1 MPSSQSGVVELASG
15 TPDKRPLQLLL
26 VEDNPD
32 DAFLLA
38 RHLSRNGFTADIRRV
53 ETSAEMRDAL
63 AATPRP
69 ELILADYNL
78 PNFSGPAALQI
89 LKENGLDI
97 PFIMLSGAMDETTAV
112 ESMRAGAQD
121 YVTKQN
127 LSRLVPAVERELR
140 EAEDRRKKVAAELAL
155 RASEDRFHRLVDA
168 MPLGLLLSDRT
179 GAIVYT
185 NRAASRLF
193 GLPADSGASAF
204 QLASLCPD
212 LDAEGLFTG
221 DHPLHEPFEATCYTV
236 ENHPVEVLVGV
247 AVLNPA
253 APSGQRQLAAF
264 VADLTLQKKSEELL
278 RRTEK
283 LAVAG
288 RLAASIAH
296 EINNPLEAVTNLLF
310 LVGNTPLSDEGR
322 GWLEQASH
330 ELNRVAQIT
339 VQTLRFHRRSS
350 RPTPTDL
357 RDVVENV
364 LPLFD
369 SRTRLLQAG
378 VDLRVR
384 PAPDVLVHDGEIR
397 QVVANLIGNAVDA
410 LSEGGSLR
418 LRLAP
423 ATHPRTKLQGVVL
436 TVADTGHGMSS
447 ATLARIFEPF
457 FSTKGATG
465 TGLGLWVSLEIV
477 EKHGGTLR
485 VRSRR
490 AQPGRPGG
498 TVFRFF
504 LPLAGTLPAPASS
517 HPASP
522 NPASPIPSVPTTP
535 APETRRPLPPE

>member
-1 MPSSQSGVVELASG
+1 MSSFQPGITHAGPVEL
-15 TPDKRPLQLLL
+15 TPRPPSKRPLQLLL

-38 RHLSRNGFTADIRRV
+38 RHLSRNGFAAEICRAETA
-53 ETSAEMRDAL
+53 AEMRDAL
-63 AATPRP
+63 ASTPRP
-69 ELILADYNL
+69 ELVLADYNL

-89 LKENGLDI
+89 LKEIGLDI

-140 EAEDRRKKVAAELAL
+140 EAQDRRGKVAAELAL
-155 RASEDRFHRLVDA
+155 RASEDRFHRLVEA
-168 MPLGLLLSDRT
+168 MPLSLLLSDSSGT
-179 GAIVYT
+179 IVYT
-185 NRAASRLF
+185 NRAAGRLF
-193 GLPADSGASAF
+193 GIPGTPNSGSADI
-204 QLASLCPD
+204 QLARLCPD

-221 DHPLHEPFEATCYTV
+221 DHPLHEPFEATCYTLDGQ
-236 ENHPVEVLVGV
+236 PIEVLIGV

-253 APSGQRQLAAF
+253 APSDQRQLAAF

-310 LVGNTPLSDEGR
+310 LVGNTPLTGEAR
-322 GWLEQASH
+322 EWLDQASH

-350 RPTPTDL
+350 RPVATEL
-357 RDVVENV
+357 RDIVENV

-369 SRTRLLQAG
+369 SRVRLLQAT
-378 VDLRVR
+378 VDLRMR
-384 PAPDVLVHDGEIR
+384 SCPAVLVHDGEIR
-397 QVVANLIGNAVDA
+397 QVVANLVGNAIDA
-410 LSEGGSLR
+410 LGEAGLLR

-423 ATHPRTKLQGVVL
+423 FTHPRSGVHGVVL
-436 TVADTGHGMSS
+436 TVADNGHGMSS

-457 FSTKGATG
+457 FSTKGITG

-477 EKHGGTLR
+477 EKHGGSLR

-504 LPLAGTLPAPASS
+504 LPLAGP
-517 HPASP
+517 
-522 NPASPIPSVPTTP
+522 PSVASGAALSVTDSGVPLPTT
-535 APETRRPLPPE
+535 T